1 MEYGAR
7 YAGTIWSRYFS
18 YLVIRGR
25 KLCSRENVSYSSSQS
40 RMLRCRILVVA
51 EPDGIQGEL
60 CDVEETSI
68 CEIPVEQRIVICC
81 RLQCISV
88 FRERQRQ
95 HLELDISSG
104 EMDDFAFFQ
113 NRPVKWMIFAEW
125 VSDIDV
131 RLGKSE
137 VMLRSFDG
145 IHECVWPLTCLI
157 HFSQLI
163 GRNTYHSSKT
173 RALI

>member
-1 MEYGAR
+1 MEHGAR

-25 KLCSRENVSYSSSQS
+25 KLCSRECVLLEQPVEDVAVSNV
-40 RMLRCRILVVA
+40 LVVA

-113 NRPVKWMIFAEW
+113 NRPVKWTILQ
-125 VSDIDV
+125 S
-131 RLGKSE
+131 G
-137 VMLRSFDG
+137 
-145 IHECVWPLTCLI
+145 
-157 HFSQLI
+157 
-163 GRNTYHSSKT
+163 
-173 RALI
+173 

>member
-1 MEYGAR
+1 M
-7 YAGTIWSRYFS
+7 
-18 YLVIRGR
+18 
-25 KLCSRENVSYSSSQS
+25 QS
-40 RMLRCRILVVA
+40 GECVLLEQPVEDVAVLNALVVA

-68 CEIPVEQRIVICC
+68 CETPVEQRIVICC

-88 FRERQRQ
+88 FREKQRQ
-95 HLELDISSG
+95 HLELDISSS
-104 EMDDFAFFQ
+104 EMDDFAFFAELSILLDDFAE
-113 NRPVKWMIFAEW
+113 NEESSSEMNDSAEW

-163 GRNTYHSSKT
+163 GRNMHHSSKT

>member
-1 MEYGAR
+1 MSK
-7 YAGTIWSRYFS
+7 T
-18 YLVIRGR
+18 
-25 KLCSRENVSYSSSQS
+25 SS
-40 RMLRCRILVVA
+40 
-51 EPDGIQGEL
+51 
-60 CDVEETSI
+60 
-68 CEIPVEQRIVICC
+68 
-81 RLQCISV
+81 
-88 FRERQRQ
+88 
-95 HLELDISSG
+95 
-104 EMDDFAFFQ
+104 EMDDFAIFAELSILLDDFVE
-113 NRPVKWMIFAEW
+113 NTESSSEMDDFAEW
-125 VSDIDV
+125 VSDMDV

>member
-1 MEYGAR
+1 MQSGECVLLEQPVEDVAV
-7 YAGTIWSRYFS
+7 
-18 YLVIRGR
+18 L
-25 KLCSRENVSYSSSQS
+25 NV
-40 RMLRCRILVVA
+40 LVVA

-95 HLELDISSG
+95 HLELDISSS
-104 EMDDFAFFQ
+104 EIDNFAFFAELSILLDDFAE
-113 NRPVKWMIFAEW
+113 NEESSSEMNDSAEW

-163 GRNTYHSSKT
+163 GRNTHHSSKT

>member
-1 MEYGAR
+1 
-7 YAGTIWSRYFS
+7 
-18 YLVIRGR
+18 
-25 KLCSRENVSYSSSQS
+25 
-40 RMLRCRILVVA
+40 
-51 EPDGIQGEL
+51 
-60 CDVEETSI
+60 
-68 CEIPVEQRIVICC
+68 
-81 RLQCISV
+81 
-88 FRERQRQ
+88 
-95 HLELDISSG
+95 
-104 EMDDFAFFQ
+104 MDDFA
-113 NRPVKWMIFAEW
+113 IIAELSILLDDFAEW
-125 VSDIDV
+125 VSDMDV

>member
-1 MEYGAR
+1 MQSGECVLLEQPVEDVAV
-7 YAGTIWSRYFS
+7 S
-18 YLVIRGR
+18 
-25 KLCSRENVSYSSSQS
+25 NV
-40 RMLRCRILVVA
+40 LVVA

-145 IHECVWPLTCLI
+145 IHECVCSAYMSDTF
-157 HFSQLI
+157 FSANWQEHVSFLQDSGAYI
-163 GRNTYHSSKT
+163 EHVSSYGGW
-173 RALI
+173 RGS

>member
-1 MEYGAR
+1 MQSGECVLLEQPVEDVAV
-7 YAGTIWSRYFS
+7 S
-18 YLVIRGR
+18 
-25 KLCSRENVSYSSSQS
+25 NV
-40 RMLRCRILVVA
+40 LVVA

-95 HLELDISSG
+95 HLELDISSS
-104 EMDDFAFFQ
+104 EMDNFAFFAELSILLDDFAE
-113 NRPVKWMIFAEW
+113 NEESSSEMNDSAEW

-131 RLGKSE
+131 RLGKPE
-137 VMLRSFDG
+137 AMLRSFDG

-163 GRNTYHSSKT
+163 GRNMHHSSKT

>member
-1 MEYGAR
+1 
-7 YAGTIWSRYFS
+7 
-18 YLVIRGR
+18 
-25 KLCSRENVSYSSSQS
+25 
-40 RMLRCRILVVA
+40 
-51 EPDGIQGEL
+51 
-60 CDVEETSI
+60 
-68 CEIPVEQRIVICC
+68 
-81 RLQCISV
+81 
-88 FRERQRQ
+88 
-95 HLELDISSG
+95 
-104 EMDDFAFFQ
+104 MDDFA
-113 NRPVKWMIFAEW
+113 IIAELSISLDDFAEW
-125 VSDIDV
+125 VSDMDV

>member
-1 MEYGAR
+1 MQSGECVLLEQPVEDVAV
-7 YAGTIWSRYFS
+7 S
-18 YLVIRGR
+18 
-25 KLCSRENVSYSSSQS
+25 NV
-40 RMLRCRILVVA
+40 LVVA

-104 EMDDFAFFQ
+104 EMDDFA
-113 NRPVKWMIFAEW
+113 EW